1 MMAGQTAPCLVPSP
15 PIPDTSMDTPPLPPP
30 SSAPY
35 DPSDS
40 GSHAPVSLLVAG
52 GHSFSTACKRAK
64 SVRTFSAGA
73 RVDAMDLEGV
83 WHEGVVK
90 EVDGVQ
96 VGGREGKLRNN
107 PLTEV

>member
-1 MMAGQTAPCLVPSP
+1 
-15 PIPDTSMDTPPLPPP
+15 MDTPSLPPP

-40 GSHAPVSLLVAG
+40 GSHTPVSLLVAG
-52 GHSFSTACKRAK
+52 GRSVSTACKRAK

-96 VGGREGKLRNN
+96 VGGREGELRNN